1 MLSYIARRAIGS
13 IVVLILISIITF
25 LLAYA
30 IPGDPARMI
39 VGAKATPM
47 VVAQVRQ
54 NLGLD
59 QPLAVQYVHYLV
71 RLLHGDLGFSY
82 HNNLPVTQ
90 LLSERIGNTAQL
102 AFGGWLVELII
113 GIPIGIVTALYHRK
127 WADYVFSSLSLI
139 GMSFPVFLLGML
151 LIYFVGFK
159 AQLLPLSGSG
169 GIQNLIMPSITLGV
183 TGAAVYQR
191 LVRSSMIEVFA
202 QDYVRTARASGV
214 SGRRMV
220 THHALRNGMIPA
232 LTYAGMDIGTLC
244 GGLVLTETVFN
255 YPGIGLLSWQSIQN
269 LDFPVIMATVLVAAV
284 FVVIAN
290 FAVDIVYS
298 VIDPRISLG

>member
-1 MLSYIARRAIGS
+1 MISYIVRRAIGS
-13 IVVLILISIITF
+13 VVVLIFISIITF

-39 VGAKATPM
+39 VGAKATAEL
-47 VVAQVRQ
+47 VAQVRQ

-59 QPLAVQYVHYLV
+59 QPLPVQYLHYLI

-90 LLSERIGNTAQL
+90 LISERIGNTAQL
-102 AFGGWLVELII
+102 ALGGWLVELII
-113 GIPIGIVTALYHRK
+113 GVPLGIVTALRHRK
-127 WADYVFSSLSLI
+127 WPDYVFSSLSLV

-151 LIYFVGFK
+151 MIYFIGFK
-159 AQLLPLSGSG
+159 LQWLPLSGTG

-202 QDYVRTARASGV
+202 LDYMRTAKASGV
-214 SGRRMV
+214 AGGRLT
-220 THHALRNGMIPA
+220 THHGLRNGIIPA
-232 LTYAGMDIGTLC
+232 VTYAGMDIATLC

-269 LDFPVIMATVLVAAV
+269 LDFPVIMATVLVASI

-290 FAVDIVYS
+290 FVVDIVYS
-298 VIDPRISLG
+298 VIDPRISLS